1 MNYVNF
7 NGAEFQKVNFFD
19 VNMTMCT
26 MTNITV
32 YGDVYLYNVNM
43 TGCTGFDISQW
54 HLESIRSTILP
65 NGTFILRGQ

>member
-1 MNYVNF
+1 
-7 NGAEFQKVNFFD
+7 
-19 VNMTMCT
+19 

-32 YGDVYLYNVNM
+32 YGDVYLDNVNM

-54 HLESIRSTILP
+54 HLRTIHSTILP